1 MRMWMVNPRRMC
13 DQHLLGEHVEL
24 HMLVGTLLRKRSVA
38 GFVANNLIEVHNV
51 RHRHAALVAEMTRR
65 GMTHRSP
72 LPAFRAVRLGKVNLR
87 VNLKELARRC
97 RQCRKRQRN
106 IKPTGRTRSAKRG
119 S

>member
-51 RHRHAALVAEMTRR
+51 RRRHAALVAEMTRR

-72 LPAFRAVRLGKVNLR
+72 LPAFRAVRLGKVNIR
-87 VNLKELARRC
+87 MNLKELARRC
-97 RQCRKRQRN
+97 RDCRTLQSAS
-106 IKPTGRTRSAKRG
+106 TGRRPR
-119 S
+119 